1 MRLIDANELLDRFSM
16 DDCDQ
21 VHVMQI
27 GDVIDVIEG
36 TPTVDPVKHGHW
48 MLRTDGA
55 DENFSIM
62 YKCSA
67 CRGTSPKPVLYEYC
81 PICGAKMDEV
91 I

>member
-1 MRLIDANELLDRFSM
+1 
-16 DDCDQ
+16 
-21 VHVMQI
+21 MQI
-27 GDVIDVIEG
+27 GDVIDAIEG

-48 MLRTDGA
+48 MLRTDGT

-81 PICGAKMDEV
+81 PMCGAKMDEV
-91 I
+91 IE